1 MSRGQREDASDEV
14 ESLVELGEEFR
25 QAHPEIYA
33 ALADDDHEEGVGDE
47 YGYLP
52 DGY

>member
-1 MSRGQREDASDEV
+1 MSRGQSENASEEV

-25 QAHPEIYA
+25 QAHLGIYA
-33 ALADDDHEEGVGDE
+33 VLADDDREDDVEDE